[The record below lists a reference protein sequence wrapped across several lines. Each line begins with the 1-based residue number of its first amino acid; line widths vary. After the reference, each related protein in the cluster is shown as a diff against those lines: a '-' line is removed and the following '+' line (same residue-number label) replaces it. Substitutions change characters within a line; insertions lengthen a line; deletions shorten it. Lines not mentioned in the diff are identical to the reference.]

1 MLVCARILYSN
12 ECYVCDYQGKPIEV
26 HGWGDNLKLGQVS
39 AVDVNLDDDPVIF
52 QRGPVTW
59 DAKSFDRENVLQEKK
74 VIAEDT
80 IITLDA
86 DTGKVKSSFGSGL
99 FYMPHGLSV
108 DHGGN
113 TWVTDV
119 GLHQVMMF
127 SKGATT
133 PSLGNY
139 ILYISNHSH
148 PSYPV
153 LGEKFIPGDDAN
165 HFCKPTSVAVSSSGQ
180 VFVADG

>member
-1 MLVCARILYSN
+1 MLVCRILYSN
-12 ECYVCDYQGKPIEV
+12 ECYVCDYEGKPIEV

-139 ILYISNHSH
+139 TVHIS
-148 PSYPV
+148 P
-153 LGEKFIPGDDAN
+153 
-165 HFCKPTSVAVSSSGQ
+165 
-180 VFVADG
+180 